1 MDERAALEYEGRM
14 NISRKFLTLLAGG
27 ALALAAGCDVQS
39 GDDTVRDPGGISVTG
54 FYTNG
59 GNAVV
64 ARSTGAVITSF
75 SITQNGDRVTAI
87 DNTGALYRGTI
98 SENGTGSASTVWSGA
113 GPSGVPVSVTG
124 TFTTSGD
131 TTSFRGTWIE
141 PGLTSVISAAA
152 AANPIPGVADAG
164 TGTGETGNGGT
175 GTGTGGTGTGTG
187 TGGTGTGGTGTG
199 TGGTGTGGT
208 GTGTGTGGT
217 GTGTGG
223 TGTGT
228 GSGSGSGSGG
238 GSGFPPLPG

>member
-1 MDERAALEYEGRM
+1 MDERTMLEYGIIM
-14 NISRKFLTLLAGG
+14 NVSRRLLALLTGG
-27 ALALAAGCDVQS
+27 TLALAAGCDVQS

-152 AANPIPGVADAG
+152 AANPIPGVVEDG
-164 TGTGETGNGGT
+164 TGTGGT
-175 GTGTGGTGTGTG
+175 GTDTGGTGTGTG

-199 TGGTGTGGT
+199 TGGTGGT
-208 GTGTGTGGT
+208 GTGTGSGT
-217 GTGTGG
+217 GTGTGSGSGSG
-223 TGTGT
+223 TGS